1 MAMRR
6 NRKKAFGVPDMRTH
20 DLRRTM
26 RTFLGEQGVPDEVAD
41 RVLNHA
47 RPGVGN
53 QHYNHAKMLPQVR
66 GAFELWATHI
76 ETACSD
82 EAAKRPAAVED
93 ARAAVPPADEAVS
106 ICAIPLA
113 AA

>member
-1 MAMRR
+1 
-6 NRKKAFGVPDMRTH
+6 
-20 DLRRTM
+20 M

-66 GAFELWATHI
+66 GALELWA
-76 ETACSD
+76 AFV
-82 EAAKRPAAVED
+82 EAACRQASVKQL
-93 ARAAVPPADEAVS
+93 
-106 ICAIPLA
+106 LA